1 MTVSDGIAF
10 QRYRALAIGLHWL
23 VALLLLSNIG
33 IAWYFNTLHGLER
46 TAPLQLHKSI
56 GITVLLLSLARLAA
70 RLAFPAPKLPS
81 YVTGWERRLAQ
92 AVHVLFYVAMIGLPL
107 TGWFM
112 VSASQLIRVYP
123 ITLFGFVEWP
133 AIAPLASLPVERM
146 KQAHEL
152 FEEAHHLLA
161 KAAYGL
167 IVLHVGGALVHQFV
181 RRDDVLARMVPFLKP
196 RMA

>member
-1 MTVSDGIAF
+1 
-10 QRYRALAIGLHWL
+10 
-23 VALLLLSNIG
+23 
-33 IAWYFNTLHGLER
+33 
-46 TAPLQLHKSI
+46 
-56 GITVLLLSLARLAA
+56 
-70 RLAFPAPKLPS
+70 
-81 YVTGWERRLAQ
+81 
-92 AVHVLFYVAMIGLPL
+92 MIGLPL